1 MTAIEAVHRSQISE
15 MEASM
20 FDQLRSL
27 PAARTLPRGFL
38 TNLYKQAKKPLLE
51 LAEATTIV
59 LESPPADV
67 KRAVDEKLS
76 QMGEGDPVRGLQVFR
91 GERASCSGCHRMGYI
106 GREIGP
112 DLTRIGR
119 SRTAEALLEAILFP
133 SARLEQSYQSTRVL
147 TVDGQIFNGL
157 IRSQDENAIELQL
170 NAQRTETIPRSEIE
184 RMEASDVSVMPQGM
198 NELLSN
204 QELADLLALLK
215 SAQ

>member
-1 MTAIEAVHRSQISE
+1 
-15 MEASM
+15 M
-20 FDQLRSL
+20 FDGLRSL

-38 TNLYKQAKKPLLE
+38 TNLYKQADKPLRE
-51 LAEATTIV
+51 LAITTTDV
-59 LESPPADV
+59 LESPPADI

-76 QMGEGDPVRGLQVFR
+76 QLGEGDPVRGLQVFR
-91 GERASCSGCHRMGYI
+91 GERAACSGCHRMGYI
-106 GREIGP
+106 GKEIGP
-112 DLTRIGR
+112 DLTRIGG

-157 IRSQDENAIELQL
+157 IRSQDQNSIELQL
-170 NAQRTETIPRSEIE
+170 TAQRKETLARSEIE
-184 RMEASDVSVMPQGM
+184 QMEPSDVSVMPQGI
-198 NELLSN
+198 NELLSA